1 MRRGGSAASPKRAGV
16 TVKTA
21 PLVTSTTANRAAH
34 PGAVHRSRGELPI
47 APIEREE
54 SIDAVVKAVPKHS
67 IRTIGGGH
75 DVGALRRAL
84 MFHPL
89 LRGLL
94 SREVDAE
101 TTLWHPLVYTTSYHQ
116 VSVLEWYPDIDPM
129 PPDRD
134 RDKVHP
140 AEATDGNGKPQ
151 MELWDLA
158 EEADPKAE
166 GFPGT
171 VRLLR
176 HRRGR
181 AEPGGGAAR
190 VGNAPKSVC
199 DGTRKGRNG
208 RGGDCR
214 RLGASGDSAAARR
227 GIEQSLRARADQLA
241 EDPGFAGGHAR
252 LETAGANNG
261 EAEGN
266 GTPKGVREYLA
277 LLSISETC
285 KYKGI
290 SFLDFLR
297 SGEIN
302 LEAFAAAHDRQRKL
316 LAKPGDRRRVAPFPT
331 PIE

>member
-1 MRRGGSAASPKRAGV
+1 MLS
-16 TVKTA
+16 
-21 PLVTSTTANRAAH
+21 L
-34 PGAVHRSRGELPI
+34 
-47 APIEREE
+47 
-54 SIDAVVKAVPKHS
+54 KAVPKHS
-67 IRTIGGGH
+67 IRTISGGH

-214 RLGASGDSAAARR
+214 RLGASGGLCCGAQWDRTIPSRSSRPACRR
-227 GIEQSLRARADQLA
+227 SRI
-241 EDPGFAGGHAR
+241 
-252 LETAGANNG
+252 
-261 EAEGN
+261 
-266 GTPKGVREYLA
+266 
-277 LLSISETC
+277 C
-285 KYKGI
+285 
-290 SFLDFLR
+290 
-297 SGEIN
+297 
-302 LEAFAAAHDRQRKL
+302 
-316 LAKPGDRRRVAPFPT
+316 RRPCP
-331 PIE
+331 P